1 MNTDISVERRTKMK
15 MNEET
20 INGIVSDLKVI
31 PTRTGTN
38 MVTFVLGGKCCKAFG
53 QMAATLQTLNDDQVE
68 ITARRGTYGGKP
80 EYAVVN
86 VQTTVEGRNVTVSD
100 TRIDVDANN
109 PLGLK
114 HPGRHGGNPKDLIQ
128 RWIMRF
134 IDGLTEAE
142 WKSWS
147 SKNDCGWPGYPDET
161 PKSRIASAT
170 ISSDYNHDKHKLEAV
185 LPAIKDRFESR
196 LKEVRSHLRERSAS
210 APPAT
215 QTPKTPGNVISVEP
229 SASITAEGSPI
240 PPSQMPP
247 TRAPLPGDD
256 FVRVEGVT
264 FEDPDDQYKS
274 KKAGG

>member
-1 MNTDISVERRTKMK
+1 

-20 INGIVSDLKVI
+20 ISGIVSDLKVI

-53 QMAATLQTLNDDQVE
+53 EIAATLQTLNDDQVE
-68 ITARRGTYGGKP
+68 ITAKRGTYGGKP
-80 EYAVVN
+80 EYAVVS
-86 VQTTVEGRNVTVSD
+86 VKTTVEGRDATVSD
-100 TRIDVDANN
+100 IRIDVDANN

-114 HPGRHGGNPKDLIQ
+114 HPGRHGGNPKDRIQ
-128 RWIMRF
+128 QWIMRF

-147 SKNDCGWPGYPDET
+147 SKYDCGWPGYPDET
-161 PKSRIASAT
+161 RGSRSASAT
-170 ISSDYNHDKHKLEAV
+170 ISSDYNHDKRKLEAV

-196 LKEVRSHLRERSAS
+196 LKEVRSHLRERNAS

-215 QTPKTPGNVISVEP
+215 QTPETPGSVISVEP
-229 SASITAEGSPI
+229 SASITTEGSPTPQSQL
-240 PPSQMPP
+240 PPA
-247 TRAPLPGDD
+247 RAPLPAYD

-264 FEDPDDQYKS
+264 IEDLENEYKS
-274 KKAGG
+274 QNAGG